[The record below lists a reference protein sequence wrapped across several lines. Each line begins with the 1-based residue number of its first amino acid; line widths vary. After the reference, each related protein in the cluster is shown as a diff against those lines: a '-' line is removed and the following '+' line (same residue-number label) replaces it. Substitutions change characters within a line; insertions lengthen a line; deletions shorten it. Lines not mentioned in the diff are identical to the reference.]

1 MPSSSSKARGGKAI
15 LSSGDWKKGWS
26 ASSEPAIHMELPT
39 LEAAYNDEGKQL
51 KPLPVRVEGDLAAAR
66 RIFS

>member
-1 MPSSSSKARGGKAI
+1 
-15 LSSGDWKKGWS
+15 
-26 ASSEPAIHMELPT
+26 MELPT